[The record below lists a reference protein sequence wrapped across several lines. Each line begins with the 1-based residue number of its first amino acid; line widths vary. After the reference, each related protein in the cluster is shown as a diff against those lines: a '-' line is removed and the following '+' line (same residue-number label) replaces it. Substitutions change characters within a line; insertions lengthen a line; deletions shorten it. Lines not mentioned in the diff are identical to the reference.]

1 VTVTLC
7 VLLWAN
13 AGEQAALIEYED
25 TVLRLLPAHEGRV
38 VSRARTAGADGEP
51 LEIHLL
57 QFGSE
62 QAFDDYLNDDAR
74 LALTADRDR
83 AIARTEVFRVDL
95 V

>member
-1 VTVTLC
+1 MTVGLC

-13 AGEQAALIEYED
+13 EGQQAALIDYED
-25 TVLRLLPAHEGRV
+25 TVLSYLPAHEGRV
-38 VSRARTAGADGEP
+38 LHRARTAGADGEP

-57 QFGSE
+57 EFESE
-62 QAFDDYLNDDAR
+62 SAFDGYMNSEAR
-74 LALTADRDR
+74 LALSGDRDR